1 MKKNDLSIFIR
12 SYWDYYLELEEQFK
26 STSKYVAF
34 DSYNK
39 NTYSVE
45 YLKLFQ
51 AVCSEIDVVAKEIA
65 SRLDL
70 SFKPDR
76 NTTIYK
82 WGYVL
87 QNCLPDIL
95 TQKVVFNHEQ
105 IVAPWKNWMYEQY
118 YDSNNHLRYRL
129 KGNAKTLTWWKA
141 YNDVKHTRTKT
152 TDNGNINYS
161 KANLGNLINSYAALF
176 ILESEYMFTLSE
188 QQQPVEGINDSKL
201 FKYYYEAFDHLIY
214 QFEENALCN

>member
-26 STSKYVAF
+26 STNKYVAF

-65 SRLDL
+65 SKLDNT
-70 SFKPDR
+70 FKPDR

-95 TQKVVFNHEQ
+95 TQKVVFNHDQ
-105 IVAPWKNWMYEQY
+105 IVAPWENWMYEQY
-118 YDSNNHLRYRL
+118 YDTNHSLRYRL
-129 KGNAKTLTWWKA
+129 KGNAKTLKWWKA
-141 YNDVKHTRTKT
+141 YNEVKHTRTKP
-152 TDNGNINYS
+152 TDNGNSNYS
-161 KANLGNLINSYAALF
+161 KANLGNLIDSYAALF
-176 ILESEYMFTLSE
+176 ILESEYMFTLSG
-188 QQQPVEGINDSKL
+188 QQFPVNGIPESKL
-201 FKYYYEAFDHLIY
+201 FLYITRVLTT
-214 QFEENALCN
+214 

>member
-118 YDSNNHLRYRL
+118 YDSKN
-129 KGNAKTLTWWKA
+129 
-141 YNDVKHTRTKT
+141 TRTKT
-152 TDNGNINYS
+152 TDNGIINYS
-161 KANLGNLINSYAALF
+161 KANLGNLIDSFAALF

-201 FKYYYEAFDHLIY
+201 FIYYDEAFDNLIY
-214 QFEENALCN
+214 